1 MDNRRKDDR
10 KEGHDHQRLS
20 GRFAGTLRIELT
32 QAKRHHHRRTEIDS
46 GKEGHHHHIETIRQ
60 PYPGHSFFT
69 EPAHQECAQHAH
81 QQDAGIL
88 QENRHSKGG
97 DFTPEENSI
106 TLTFCIPGRAHNRLA

>member
-69 EPAHQECAQHAH
+69 E
-81 QQDAGIL
+81 
-88 QENRHSKGG
+88 NRHSKGG

-106 TLTFCIPGRAHNRLA
+106 TFTFCIPGRAHNRLA